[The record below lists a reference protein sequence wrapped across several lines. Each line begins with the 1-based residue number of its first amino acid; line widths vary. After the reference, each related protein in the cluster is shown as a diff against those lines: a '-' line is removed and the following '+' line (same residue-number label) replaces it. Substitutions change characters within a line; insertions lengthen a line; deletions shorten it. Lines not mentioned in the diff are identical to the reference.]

1 MSLRFDLARVIGVLV
16 VSAGLAALIGVIV
29 GGDIGR
35 ALDIAAIAALA
46 AAPGV
51 RVLALSVAW
60 ARARDYKYAGASIAL
75 IILIVMSVIGTALWR

>member
-1 MSLRFDLARVIGVLV
+1 MSLRLDLARVIGVLV